1 METVKNI
8 ATIGE
13 IFEEITPQTGEIN
26 ISKLKVVAPTINL
39 GITLVVTKTLQEL
52 AIARVAIQN
61 CTKRSAVG
69 AAMLFVTNV
78 LPMDIFKLN
87 AGMTHMVSQSL

>member
-1 METVKNI
+1 METVENI

-61 CTKRSAVG
+61 STKRSAVG
-69 AAMLFVTNV
+69 VAMLFVTNV